1 MNKKGFTLV
10 ELLTTLV
17 ILGIVVSLTIVG
29 MNISLNNT
37 KKKTEEVFIGTIKDA
52 LKMYLDSDAR
62 TLEYNSSSTSVCT
75 IDKALKDNVKI
86 QKYVGNTTDNSKT
99 IKDIINSKYSPLL
112 ESDLVNPNNEND
124 KCKLNALVNIYRDDD
139 YVYYYK
145 MNKNKLGCLTKI
157 SCSDSTDFDCWKSQY
172 ITNLP
177 DDCLKQIK
185 AREDRDM

>member
-62 TLEYNSSSTSVCT
+62 KLKYDIEVCT
-75 IDKALKDNVKI
+75 ISKALNDSVKV
-86 QKYVGNTTDNSKT
+86 YKT
-99 IKDIINSKYSPLL
+99 SSSVTLDTIINSKYSPLL
-112 ESDLVNPNNEND
+112 EEDLVNPNNED
-124 KCKLNALVNIYRDDD
+124 AECKLAATVNIYRDDD

-145 MNKNKLGCLTKI
+145 TNKNELGCLTL
-157 SCSDSTDFDCWKSQY
+157 DLDGY

-177 DDCLKQIK
+177 EECNG
-185 AREDRDM
+185 

>member
-10 ELLTTLV
+10 ELLATLV

-29 MNISLNNT
+29 MNINLNNT

-75 IDKALKDNVKI
+75 IDKALKDNVKV
-86 QKYVGNTTDNSKT
+86 YKT
-99 IKDIINSKYSPLL
+99 SSVVTLDTIINSKYSPLL
-112 ESDLVNPNNEND
+112 NEDLVNPNNEAN
-124 KCKLNALVNIYRDDD
+124 CNINASVDIYRDED

-145 MNKNKLGCLTKI
+145 MKKGNLNCLTI
-157 SCSDSTDFDCWKSQY
+157 DLDGY

-177 DDCLKQIK
+177 DKCLEQIK
-185 AREDRDM
+185 ARED

>member
-10 ELLTTLV
+10 ELLATLV

-29 MNISLNNT
+29 MNINLNNT

-62 TLEYNSSSTSVCT
+62 ALEYNSSSTGVCT
-75 IDKALKDNVKI
+75 INKALKDNVKVY
-86 QKYVGNTTDNSKT
+86 KTSSSVTLNT
-99 IKDIINSKYSPLL
+99 IINSKYSPLL
-112 ESDLVNPNNEND
+112 NEDLVNPNNEGVE
-124 KCKLNALVNIYRDDD
+124 CYLAAPVYIYRDDD

-145 MNKNKLGCLTKI
+145 MKKGDLDCLTM
-157 SCSDSTDFDCWKSQY
+157 DLEGY

-177 DDCLKQIK
+177 EGCNG
-185 AREDRDM
+185 